1 MMSNKHFRISHFY
14 IFFCLFGITFQVKG
28 QIEKLIS
35 NEVETARTDAYQLQL
50 ETYLRHYLID
60 EYEERSA
67 KAWNRDYSSI
77 DALKRSVEPNRQRWG
92 AILGPPDLRK
102 SGPLSRKP
110 CLLDNIQAEWI
121 ELPLGTITAQA
132 ILAFPAGASKQKPS
146 PIVIV
151 QHGIGGY
158 PESTFTPEYY
168 NEYAKELLKAGFAII
183 VPMNLREKDRRNH
196 IERLCRLAN
205 TTLPGIELR
214 RLQNL
219 LDIVLT
225 DPRVDP
231 EKVGMW
237 GVSLGGMAT
246 MFWMPLEPRIKVGVV
261 SGWFNERRNIM
272 VLPDDRYS
280 AFITGIEDHAYFK
293 GWLTEFSDYD
303 IVSLICPRPLLIQQ
317 GKKDRIA
324 YWPQVVEEFNKSKVV
339 YEKLNIADRIELN
352 MHEGGHEAII
362 NTGIGFMNKWLKPS
376 SDNKK

>member
-1 MMSNKHFRISHFY
+1 MMSNKQFRILPFSIYFS
-14 IFFCLFGITFQVKG
+14 LFSVAFQVAG
-28 QIEKLIS
+28 QTEKLIS
-35 NEVETARTDAYQLQL
+35 NEVETARTDAYEQQL

-67 KAWNRDYSSI
+67 KAWNRDYRWI
-77 DALKRSVEPNRQRWG
+77 DALKSSVEPNRKRWETF
-92 AILGPPDLRK
+92 LGPADLRK
-102 SGPLSRKP
+102 SGPLTSKP
-110 CLLDNIQAEWI
+110 YVLGDIQAEWI

-132 ILAFPAGASKQKPS
+132 ILAFPVGAKKQKPS

-151 QHGIGGY
+151 QHGIGGS
-158 PESTFTPEYY
+158 PEATFTPEYY
-168 NEYAKELLKAGFAII
+168 NEYAKELLKAGFAVI
-183 VPMNLREKDRRNH
+183 VPMNLREADRRNH

-205 TTLPGIELR
+205 TTLPGIELC

-219 LDIVLT
+219 LDAVLA

-261 SGWFNERRNIM
+261 SGWFNERRNKM
-272 VLPDDRYS
+272 VLKDDRYTS
-280 AFITGIEDHAYFK
+280 FIVSDEEHAFFK

-317 GKKDRIA
+317 GKKDKIA
-324 YWPQVVEEFNKSKVV
+324 YWPQVVEEFNKSKVS

-352 MHEGGHEAII
+352 IHEGGHEAVI
-362 NTGIGFMNKWLKPS
+362 NTGIRFMLQWLNPS
-376 SDNKK
+376 SDVKK